1 MSNITDFKIPVSE
14 SFYSLQGEGPTTGY
28 PSVFLRLAGCNLMC
42 GGQGTQFDGELHNG
56 ATWRC
61 DTLEVWT
68 QATMKSFEDTIDE
81 ECKQALRN
89 GANLILTGGEP
100 TMNEGKLNHYIDWVR
115 NTFNPDCYVEV
126 ETNGTITPSK
136 GFRDRVNQFNVSPKL
151 SNSGN
156 EKTTRYKP
164 ETIKVL
170 NQHEG
175 TVFKFV
181 ISDMK
186 DYGELVE
193 DYVDIVDHSKIWL
206 MPAGEN
212 QQLLNNSKQV
222 VAEMAKKYNYK
233 LTNRLHI
240 EIWDKKTGV

>member
-1 MSNITDFKIPVSE
+1 MSNITDFKIPLSE
-14 SFYSLQGEGPTTGY
+14 SFYSLQGEGPTTGH

-61 DTLEVWT
+61 DTLEVWLK
-68 QATMKSFEDTIDE
+68 ATMVSFEDSIDE
-81 ECKQALRN
+81 ECKEALRK
-89 GANLILTGGEP
+89 GAHLILTGGEP
-100 TMNEGKLNHYIDWVR
+100 TMNEGKLKHYIDWVR

-126 ETNGTITPSK
+126 ETNGTITPTE
-136 GFRDRVNQFNVSPKL
+136 GFRERVNQFNVSPKL
-151 SNSGN
+151 GNSGN
-156 EKTTRYKP
+156 ELSARWKP

-181 ISDMK
+181 ITTPQ
-186 DYGELVE
+186 DYAEIQERYL
-193 DYVDIVDHSKIWL
+193 DIINHDKVWL
-206 MPAGEN
+206 MPSGEN
-212 QQLLNNSKQV
+212 QQLLQESKQV
-222 VAEMAKKYNYK
+222 VADMAKKYHYK
-233 LTNRLHI
+233 MTDRLHI